1 MLEGLNSFQ
10 KLIFNQKSAPEA
22 RGTPLVTPLPI
33 IANEKQ
39 NPFSFW
45 VLGSVFRIFP
55 TSLLSTKHV
64 HVSFLIIVSKLE
76 LCNGRRFRGQA
87 PGNT

>member
-39 NPFSFW
+39 NPFSF
-45 VLGSVFRIFP
+45 
-55 TSLLSTKHV
+55 
-64 HVSFLIIVSKLE
+64 
-76 LCNGRRFRGQA
+76 
-87 PGNT
+87 